1 MSVKMYWEFRCV
13 SQNKTYIHASHHTDL
28 VSSSDHRPA
37 LMSRPHSLV
46 LTAPF
51 FIPLLQPPHLS
62 SVSSSSSPS
71 SSSPAR
77 GTLGFSASGLLSN
90 SRSTQYKAFFFSTRD
105 LFWLFCFVN
114 SNESQNKHAFNP
126 VINILTEN
134 ISRLASDAFC
144 VLCFNLF
151 ISPFLFL
158 WIDLHR
164 GGHGRR
170 IHFLLF
176 RCWSIG
182 VDFSIF
188 LFRFWASSNVKNFLN
203 VFDCFLHIRKTHN
216 SCHSNDIHNSP
227 LQFKERA

>member
-1 MSVKMYWEFRCV
+1 MYLVFRCE
-13 SQNKTYIHASHHTDL
+13 SQKKTYIHASHHTDL

-90 SRSTQYKAFFFSTRD
+90 SRSTQYKAFFFSSRD
-105 LFWLFCFVN
+105 QFWLFCFVN

-144 VLCFNLF
+144 VSIYLFHLFFSCGLISTEAVTAGGFIFCF
-151 ISPFLFL
+151 S
-158 WIDLHR
+158 
-164 GGHGRR
+164 
-170 IHFLLF
+170 
-176 RCWSIG
+176 G
-182 VDFSIF
+182 VDPLEWIFPFFFSAFGPPPMWRIFLMFSIVF
-188 LFRFWASSNVKNFLN
+188 SILGKHTIPVTRMTFTTRLCNSKKGLN
-203 VFDCFLHIRKTHN
+203 VETK
-216 SCHSNDIHNSP
+216 
-227 LQFKERA
+227 